1 MHQKGRQEKNT
12 FNSLYSSSIYP
23 NAVKLIKE
31 SELSKENK
39 DIILE
44 FANNCLARGL
54 TKIRVKKHLF
64 HLRKI
69 AEYIKKPLNKVD
81 RKDIEKIINW
91 VSSKEYSPHTQ
102 SDFKITLK
110 VFYKW
115 VEAEKLGITIREL
128 EIQRKEPQLILWFS
142 SRVKK
147 IDTKLPEQ
155 LLTQDDILAL
165 IKSAPNIRDKAF
177 ISMLYESGARISE
190 IGTLRIRNLAFD
202 EWGIKASL
210 SGKTGSRTIR
220 LIVCCKYLTDWINQ
234 HPKRNDKEAP
244 LWIGLNTKELVNYT
258 SLSKILKVARKRA
271 GINKPINP
279 HSFRHARATELAQC
293 LTEQQLKAYLGW
305 TAGSDMASVY
315 VHLSGKDL
323 DNAMLSMNGLM
334 PKKTDEPQK
343 LMPKKCLTC
352 GETNEPTANFCIKC
366 RTALTLEVAIN
377 EDLQKEMKNKELEIK
392 MKILESKFDELT
404 NLIKTKVV
412 K

>member
-1 MHQKGRQEKNT
+1 MHQNKKQEKNT
-12 FNSLYSSSIYP
+12 FTSLYSDSIYP
-23 NAVKLIKE
+23 NAVKLIQA
-31 SELSKENK
+31 SEISKENK
-39 DIILE
+39 TIILD

-69 AEYIKKPLNKVD
+69 AEYLKKPLKKVD

-91 VSSKEYSPHTQ
+91 VSSKDYSPHTQ

-115 VEAEKLGITIREL
+115 LEAEKLGITIREL

-155 LLTQDDILAL
+155 LLTQNDILAL

-177 ISMLYESGARISE
+177 IATLYESGARISE
-190 IGTLRIRNLAFD
+190 IGTLKIKHISFD
-202 EWGIKASL
+202 EYGIKASL

-220 LIVCCKYLTDWINQ
+220 LITSCKYLTDWINQ
-234 HPKRNDKEAP
+234 HPNKDNKEAP
-244 LWIGLNTKELVNYT
+244 LWVGNITKELLNYT
-258 SLSKILKVARKRA
+258 SLSKLLKVARKRA

-293 LTEQQLKAYLGW
+293 LTEQQLKNYLGW
-305 TAGSDMASVY
+305 TAGSDMATVY
-315 VHLSGKDL
+315 VHLSGKDM
-323 DNAMLSMNGLM
+323 DNAMLSMHGLM
-334 PKKTDEPQK
+334 PKKSDEESK
-343 LMPKKCLTC
+343 LMPKKCLVC
-352 GETNEPTANFCIKC
+352 GELNDPTASFCIKC
-366 RTALTLEVAIN
+366 RTALTLQIAIN
-377 EDLQKEMKNKELEIK
+377 EDVQKEMKNKELEIK
-392 MKILESKFDELT
+392 MQILESKFAELT